1 MSSVSALEQGVDARV
16 KPGHDESCAW
26 RPQYLNAPS
35 RRRRAAQHPGQEDE
49 AADLTAAY
57 SAGVGAGGV
66 GGASAGGVGVPAA
79 GLAAFFSTMAT
90 AMIEPS

>member
-1 MSSVSALEQGVDARV
+1 MWRSRISSA
-16 KPGHDESCAW
+16 
-26 RPQYLNAPS
+26 S
-35 RRRRAAQHPGQEDE
+35 RRQSGAPRSIRDKITTQP
-49 AADLTAAY
+49 Y